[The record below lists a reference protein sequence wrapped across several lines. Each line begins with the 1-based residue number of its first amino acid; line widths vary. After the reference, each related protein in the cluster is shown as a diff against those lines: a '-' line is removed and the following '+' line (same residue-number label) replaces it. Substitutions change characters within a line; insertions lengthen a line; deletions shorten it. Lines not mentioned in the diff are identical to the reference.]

1 MFAVLKV
8 LQIVLFSLV
17 IEYIEKKKSRDKI
30 ENYLCIKI
38 ESLAFKIPNE

>member
-17 IEYIEKKKSRDKI
+17 IEYIEKKSRDKI

-38 ESLAFKIPNE
+38 EFTCF

>member
-17 IEYIEKKKSRDKI
+17 IEYTEKKSQDKI
-30 ENYLCIKI
+30 ENHLCIKI
-38 ESLAFKIPNE
+38 EFTCF